1 MNNLL
6 ERFLGW
12 FRSIMQEGTA
22 DSMARLIFFVIG
34 IVTAITFLVA
44 VLFSIWSHYHDPKN
58 VYDLPRNLTDGMR
71 DIFIAAGAGKV
82 VQRIFGEG
90 TTTPPKP

>member
-1 MNNLL
+1 
-6 ERFLGW
+6 
-12 FRSIMQEGTA
+12 MQEGTP

-34 IVTAITFLVA
+34 IVTAVVFLIA

-90 TTTPPKP
+90 NTPSSAP

>member
-1 MNNLL
+1 MNEYLSK
-6 ERFLGW
+6 FFAW
-12 FRSIMQEGTA
+12 MRSLMQEGTP
-22 DSMARLIFFVIG
+22 DSMARLVFFMIG
-34 IVTAITFLVA
+34 IVTAVVFLIA
-44 VLFSIWSHYHDPKN
+44 MLFSLWSHYHDPKN

-90 TTTPPKP
+90 NTPAPAP